1 MQKEISVVLPAYN
14 EEENIEKQISDVHN
28 YLKKKFSSYEII
40 IVNNGSRDKTK
51 QIIQK
56 LQKSIKSI
64 KLINL
69 PVNNGYG
76 AGLRA
81 GFKEAKKELVFYTD
95 SDNQFD
101 IKELDLL
108 LPLIKKYDIVC
119 GYRKKRQDP
128 QMRIFIATVYNILIN
143 LLFHIGVRDIDC
155 SFKLYKKKVFDSMQ
169 LKSNTGL
176 IDAEILIKAKKA
188 GFTIAPQ
195 LPVTHY
201 PRTLGKTMYEIGP
214 RGNFFAFVRPAVIV
228 EIFSEIKR
236 LWKELT

>member
-14 EEENIEKQISDVHN
+14 EEENIEKQISDMYN

>member
-14 EEENIEKQISDVHN
+14 EEENIEKQISDIYN

-64 KLINL
+64 MLINL

-81 GFKEAKKELVFYTD
+81 GFKDAKKELVFYTD